1 MSTPAAKRRR
11 IEAANSTLQKP
22 FRSPFKTPFKSPLLN
37 RNSPNTPASASGSTS
52 TPSKPVNSPLSLST
66 PVATPIALA
75 SRASAVRGKK
85 TLASPVS
92 SAALNADPDIAPLVK
107 MQRDLERQLKEVKQE
122 LEVVEQARKIER
134 DSGEGE
140 IDGELVRLC
149 EKWREASRGAA
160 EELFGKVRDRVNRM
174 GGPRAWKEMQKRQ
187 QEFQNQWDQDDVI
200 NQNQGDE
207 DDEDAE
213 GKHVEKRD
221 IYAEYDIDPE
231 TENEKSQR
239 APGLGDTGENP
250 GEEDVGLEFTMA
262 MMLRTLNVDLA
273 VIGYDKQEQRWAM
286 FNGYNSCLTT
296 NSYGVICVCGPLRTP
311 LYNKKY
317 VAEPALANKL
327 CCLSKS

>member
-1 MSTPAAKRRR
+1 MDLRRR
-11 IEAANSTLQKP
+11 IEAANNTLQKP

-37 RNSPNTPASASGSTS
+37 RNSLNTPTSASVSTS

-75 SRASAVRGKK
+75 SRASAARAKK
-85 TLASPVS
+85 TFASPVS

-134 DSGEGE
+134 DSGEGD

-200 NQNQGDE
+200 NQNREGDE

-273 VIGYDKQEQRWAM
+273 IIGYDKQEQRWLSD
-286 FNGYNSCLTT
+286 NHL
-296 NSYGVICVCGPLRTP
+296 YGVICVCGPLRNP
-311 LYNKKY
+311 FYNEKFSTEPFPCKKICT
-317 VAEPALANKL
+317 A
-327 CCLSKS
+327 